1 MALGQTATQSGLA
14 AMAGQ
19 MPERNKLI
27 AQQQKAARALQLQQA
42 VAGMPAPSAA
52 AAPTTRAQVAQMG
65 GQMAQA
71 AGEQQVSQAKQMMQ
85 GAEQIAKLGM
95 GEAQLEGTK
104 RLGVM
109 QEAARKEELDQIQR
123 LAQVDQKAKQD
134 LFDAQLQFRTDA
146 AGQKLFTERQL
157 ADYAALSANRDE
169 AFANYKQKAVQ
180 YSERNIK
187 MLEAMGR
194 KMEQALKSGYLDDK
208 TRLDQASR
216 LEIQRLI
223 DDNKK
228 RIAKAEAKGAQTAQT
243 YGAIGA
249 IMGAAGMAMMATGVG
264 APVGAGLVVAGAAT
278 TEYGKAEGAKETK
291 KELRKK

>member
-1 MALGQTATQSGLA
+1 MALGQTQQQKGLA
-14 AMAGQ
+14 TLMGQ
-19 MPERNKLI
+19 MPERNKLV

-42 VAGMPAPSAA
+42 VAGMPPPSVQPA
-52 AAPTTRAQVAQMG
+52 TKTQVAQLG

-71 AGEQQVSQAKQMMQ
+71 AGEQQVAQAKQMMQ

-208 TRLDQASR
+208 TRLDQKAK

-223 DDNKK
+223 DDNKR

-249 IMGAAGMAMMATGVG
+249 IMGAGF
-264 APVGAGLVVAGAAT
+264 
-278 TEYGKAEGAKETK
+278 
-291 KELRKK
+291 

>member
-1 MALGQTATQSGLA
+1 MALGQTQQQKGLA
-14 AMAGQ
+14 TLMGQ
-19 MPERNKLI
+19 MPERNKLV

-42 VAGMPAPSAA
+42 VAGMPPPSVQPA
-52 AAPTTRAQVAQMG
+52 TKTQVAQLG

-71 AGEQQVSQAKQMMQ
+71 AGEQQVAQAKQMMQ

-208 TRLDQASR
+208 TRLDQKAK

-223 DDNKK
+223 DDNKR

-278 TEYGKAEGAKETK
+278 QIGRAHV
-291 KELRKK
+291 

>member
-52 AAPTTRAQVAQMG
+52 PTTRAQVAQLG
-65 GQMAQA
+65 GQMTQA
-71 AGEQQVSQAKQMMQ
+71 AGEQQVAQAKQTMQ
-85 GAEQIAKLGM
+85 RAEQLAKLGM
-95 GEAQLEGTK
+95 GEAQLEGT
-104 RLGVM
+104 RTLGVM

-146 AGQKLFTERQL
+146 SGQKLFTERQL
-157 ADYAALSANRDE
+157 ADYAALSANKDE

-208 TRLDQASR
+208 TKLDQKAK

-223 DDNKK
+223 DDNKR

-243 YGAIGA
+243 YGAVGQAMQVVGMGVTFVNPVVGGA
-249 IMGAAGMAMMATGVG
+249 LMVG
-264 APVGAGLVVAGAAT
+264 GTAVS
-278 TEYGKAEGAKETK
+278 EYGKAEGAKETK
-291 KELRKK
+291 KELGKK

>member
-85 GAEQIAKLGM
+85 SAEQIAKLGM
-95 GEAQLEGTK
+95 GEAQLQGAKELGTM
-104 RLGVM
+104 R
-109 QEAARKEELDQIQR
+109 AAGQKEEVDQLQR
-123 LAQVDQKAKQD
+123 LANIDQNAKQE
-134 LFDAQLQFRTDA
+134 LFDAQMQFRTDA
-146 AGQKLFTERQL
+146 AGQRLFTERQL
-157 ADYAALSANRDE
+157 ADYAALSANREE
-169 AFANYKQKAVQ
+169 AFNNYKQKSIQ
-180 YSERNIK
+180 YSKRNIE
-187 MLEAMGR
+187 MLQAMGR

-208 TRLDQASR
+208 TRLDQKAK

-223 DDNKK
+223 DDNNR
-228 RIAKAEAKGAQTAQT
+228 RIAKAQAKGAQTAQT
-243 YGAIGA
+243 YGAIGQA
-249 IMGAAGMAMMATGVG
+249 MQVAGMVVTYFNPVIGGALVLGGTAT
-264 APVGAGLVVAGAAT
+264 A
-278 TEYGKAEGAKETK
+278 EYGKAEGAKETK
-291 KELRKK
+291 EELRKK